1 MPNINMGMESI
12 QENRIEKTEALTT
25 EVILEIFR
33 HSKKEND
40 PNRHNSE
47 LLLTVEG
54 RELAQKRGKEL
65 NPNSNVA
72 VAGASSMDRAAETAM
87 LVMLANEDEI
97 KVTDS
102 LEDMAK
108 KIAEEV
114 KVGKKLYR
122 DDRLGFD
129 LSGPIHDEG
138 MQSFKEGWYL
148 KWLSENS
155 DQQAIEKNDKIST
168 TYLRQAGNIAELV
181 SRYLTIGNNFN
192 RITNEKKK
200 EAEKVS
206 LDSEDKEKKE
216 AENFPLHLERYLASH
231 QGVPECFMAE
241 VLKIQKGEDGYQKFL
256 DGLGN
261 GWAETKGMSFRI
273 INQGQ
278 NQSIILSY
286 FDKGDQKEI
295 EVSPETIFDIIGRR
309 SEFEDKLVK
318 ANASK

>member
-65 NPNSNVA
+65 HPNSNVA

-114 KVGKKLYR
+114 KVGNK
-122 DDRLGFD
+122 
-129 LSGPIHDEG
+129 
-138 MQSFKEGWYL
+138 
-148 KWLSENS
+148 
-155 DQQAIEKNDKIST
+155 
-168 TYLRQAGNIAELV
+168 
-181 SRYLTIGNNFN
+181 
-192 RITNEKKK
+192 
-200 EAEKVS
+200 
-206 LDSEDKEKKE
+206 
-216 AENFPLHLERYLASH
+216 
-231 QGVPECFMAE
+231 
-241 VLKIQKGEDGYQKFL
+241 
-256 DGLGN
+256 
-261 GWAETKGMSFRI
+261 
-273 INQGQ
+273 
-278 NQSIILSY
+278 
-286 FDKGDQKEI
+286 
-295 EVSPETIFDIIGRR
+295 
-309 SEFEDKLVK
+309 
-318 ANASK
+318 